1 MYRTGPHGYLS
12 VLLSVR
18 SFEDFDG
25 TARVLAALNQKDAST
40 VAQLKASKAEVKKTR
55 ATLVAAQKD
64 ARRQKNAMAANAKA
78 VETQLAARKRLLA
91 GLTAEIQALV
101 ARRLAAQSSPEQ
113 ARTMKLLLKQR
124 TAATGG
130 VYLGGKPSSQKAA
143 AAVYYAEKEIGKP
156 YVWAAD
162 GPDTFDCS
170 GLMLFA
176 YGKVGVE
183 LTHYSGQQ
191 IKEGKRV
198 ARSNLQPGDLVF
210 FGSPIHHVGMYVG
223 GGAFLEAPY
232 TGQKSESRGF
242 RAAGT
247 TPERAGPRRPVG
259 HRRTV
264 PGSDSGAVGASR
276 GGDAVHGISKSRPR
290 DVHEPVIGC
299 SSACR
304 TMALEMRRARFG
316 RTGSSHSSSPPC
328 VKGPASAEG
337 GPLHVGAVLLGPFG
351 HAAWVPS
358 RFVVAVTSR
367 FPERGYN
374 LLRGQEF
381 RSSVRPG
388 GSVMSAMGSARSSI
402 VSCVAVLATAVLL
415 AALPTAALAAPN
427 AAPPSA
433 TTKIV
438 FVHHSTGSAWLQDGY
453 GNLAAVTRGEQLFRL
468 GHQLRL
474 GAGRHR
480 RLDRHRALVDVVPR
494 PLGGDLH
501 DCALRECRDQLQLRA
516 FAREPGWREHHRHVQ
531 VLLPQQLCRRQPCR
545 RRAGDR
551 QQPAQ
556 GQ

>member
-1 MYRTGPHGYLS
+1 MHSNRSRLLAAFVLPLLISAFVCAPAFADSLAVKKAEAARAQAQVESLNTKAEIASEKYNAARARYNVLTTKVKAAERRIAKLEKQQRYLQSHLNTRVSEMYRTGPHGYLS

-40 VAQLKASKAEVKKTR
+40 VAQLKASKEEVKKTR

-198 ARSNLQPGDLVF
+198 SRSNLQPGDLVF

-232 TGQKSESRGF
+232 TGAEVRITRLSSRGDY
-242 RAAGT
+242 AG
-247 TPERAGPRRPVG
+247 
-259 HRRTV
+259 
-264 PGSDSGAVGASR
+264 
-276 GGDAVHGISKSRPR
+276 
-290 DVHEPVIGC
+290 
-299 SSACR
+299 ACR
-304 TMALEMRRARFG
+304 
-316 RTGSSHSSSPPC
+316 P
-328 VKGPASAEG
+328 
-337 GPLHVGAVLLGPFG
+337 
-351 HAAWVPS
+351 
-358 RFVVAVTSR
+358 
-367 FPERGYN
+367 
-374 LLRGQEF
+374 
-381 RSSVRPG
+381 
-388 GSVMSAMGSARSSI
+388 
-402 VSCVAVLATAVLL
+402 
-415 AALPTAALAAPN
+415 
-427 AAPPSA
+427 
-433 TTKIV
+433 
-438 FVHHSTGSAWLQDGY
+438 
-453 GNLAAVTRGEQLFRL
+453 
-468 GHQLRL
+468 
-474 GAGRHR
+474 
-480 RLDRHRALVDVVPR
+480 
-494 PLGGDLH
+494 
-501 DCALRECRDQLQLRA
+501 
-516 FAREPGWREHHRHVQ
+516 
-531 VLLPQQLCRRQPCR
+531 
-545 RRAGDR
+545 
-551 QQPAQ
+551 
-556 GQ
+556 